1 MRRPAAGSAR
11 RQLHTLAPIA
21 AAPRTSRIVPGKAA
35 RRTASSASAAMPS
48 SSNPNS
54 REGLSSISRIRVYTF
69 GLHRNSLRLERIV
82 IDSWKTLLQ
91 SQGAAIEGG
100 TVLHYGNPA
109 AERAAAVDGTIVAD
123 LSQLGV
129 IAFSG
134 EDAAAFLQGQLTN
147 DVRSLHADAAQ
158 WNGYCSPKGRL
169 LGNFLMWRRG
179 EDYCLQLSG
188 DLLAGVLKR
197 LSMFI
202 LRARVQGRDASDESV
217 RLVVA
222 GPQALAAV
230 GAAMGAVPETAMRS
244 VSCEAG
250 QAIRVGADK
259 FVLSVAPAR
268 AAAVW
273 QALRQTAA
281 PVGAP
286 VWDWLRL
293 NAGIPMIVAATR
305 EQFVPQMVNLEAIG
319 GVSFQ
324 KGCYPGQEIVARSQ
338 YLGKL
343 KRRMFLAHVEAEAAP
358 GDSLYSADIEGQATG
373 TVVNAAPAPAG
384 GFDVLAVAQVESA
397 STQTLH
403 LKSADGAA
411 LTLKPLPYAL
421 PE

>member
-1 MRRPAAGSAR
+1 
-11 RQLHTLAPIA
+11 
-21 AAPRTSRIVPGKAA
+21 
-35 RRTASSASAAMPS
+35 
-48 SSNPNS
+48 
-54 REGLSSISRIRVYTF
+54 
-69 GLHRNSLRLERIV
+69 V
-82 IDSWKTLLQ
+82 IESWKTFLQ
-91 SQGAAIEGG
+91 SQGAVVDHA
-100 TVLHYGNPA
+100 TVLNYGDAA
-109 AERAAAVDGTIVAD
+109 AERAAAASGTIVAD

-129 IAFSG
+129 IAFRG
-134 EDAAAFLQGQLTN
+134 EETATFLQGQLTN
-147 DVRSLHADAAQ
+147 DVRSLPADAEQ

-169 LGNFLMWRRG
+169 LGNFLLWRQG

-188 DLLAGVLKR
+188 DILPGVLKR

-202 LRARVQGRDASDESV
+202 MRAKVQGRDASDESV

-222 GPQALAAV
+222 GKQALAAV
-230 GAAMGAVPETAMRS
+230 SAAMGVMPDATMRS
-244 VSCEAG
+244 AAGEAG
-250 QAIRVGADK
+250 QVIRVGDDK
-259 FVLSVAPAR
+259 FVLAIVPER
-268 AAAVW
+268 AATVW
-273 QALRQTAA
+273 QALRQIAT

-293 NAGIPMIVAATR
+293 NAGIPMIVAATQ
-305 EQFVPQMVNLEAIG
+305 EQFVPQMVNLEVIG

-343 KRRMFLAHVEAEAAP
+343 KRRMFLAHVDAEAAP

-397 STQTLH
+397 TAHTLH
-403 LKSADGAA
+403 LKAADGAA
-411 LTLKPLPYAL
+411 LQLKPLPYAL

>member
-1 MRRPAAGSAR
+1 M
-11 RQLHTLAPIA
+11 
-21 AAPRTSRIVPGKAA
+21 
-35 RRTASSASAAMPS
+35 
-48 SSNPNS
+48 
-54 REGLSSISRIRVYTF
+54 
-69 GLHRNSLRLERIV
+69 
-82 IDSWKTLLQ
+82 IDSWKTFLQ
-91 SQGAAIEGG
+91 SQGAAIEADS
-100 TVLHYGNPA
+100 VLHYGDPA
-109 AERAAAVDGTIVAD
+109 AERAAATDGTILAD

-129 IAFSG
+129 IALRG
-134 EDAAAFLQGQLTN
+134 EDTAAFLQGQLSN
-147 DVRSLHADAAQ
+147 DVRALHADGAQ
-158 WNGYCSPKGRL
+158 WSGYCNPKGRL
-169 LGNFLMWRRG
+169 LGNFLAWRQG

-188 DLLAGVLKR
+188 DILAGVLKR

-202 LRARVQGRDASDESV
+202 LRAKVQARNASDENV

-222 GPQALAAV
+222 GRQALAAV
-230 GAAMGAVPETAMRS
+230 TAAMGAVPEAAMRS
-244 VSCEAG
+244 VAGEAG
-250 QAIRVGADK
+250 QVIRLGDDK
-259 FVLSVAPAR
+259 FVLSIAPGR

-273 QALRQTAA
+273 QALRQSAT

-293 NAGIPMIVAATR
+293 NAGIPMIVAATQ
-305 EQFVPQMVNLEAIG
+305 ELFVPQMVNLEVIG

-343 KRRMFLAHVEAEAAP
+343 KRRMFLAHVDAEAAP
-358 GDSLYSADIEGQATG
+358 GDPLYSADMDGQATG

-397 STQTLH
+397 NTQTLH
-403 LKSADGAA
+403 LKAADGAA

>member
-1 MRRPAAGSAR
+1 M
-11 RQLHTLAPIA
+11 
-21 AAPRTSRIVPGKAA
+21 
-35 RRTASSASAAMPS
+35 
-48 SSNPNS
+48 
-54 REGLSSISRIRVYTF
+54 
-69 GLHRNSLRLERIV
+69 

-91 SQGAAIEGG
+91 SQGAVIEAG
-100 TVLHYGNPA
+100 TVLHYGDPA
-109 AERAAAVDGTIVAD
+109 AERAAAADGTIVAD

-129 IAFSG
+129 IAFRG
-134 EDAAAFLQGQLTN
+134 DETATFLQGQLTN
-147 DVRSLHADAAQ
+147 DVRALHADGAQ

-169 LGNFLMWRRG
+169 LGNFLMWRQG

-188 DLLAGVLKR
+188 DILAGVLKR

-202 LRARVQGRDASDESV
+202 LRAKVQGRDASDETV

-222 GPQALAAV
+222 GPQAPAAV
-230 GAAMGAVPETAMRS
+230 TAAMGVVPDATMHTAFGG
-244 VSCEAG
+244 AG
-250 QAIRVGADK
+250 QVIRVGADK
-259 FVLSVAPAR
+259 FVLSVAPER
-268 AAAVW
+268 AEAVW
-273 QALRQTAA
+273 QVLRQSAT

-293 NAGIPMIVAATR
+293 NAGIPMIVAATQ

-343 KRRMFLAHVEAEAAP
+343 KRRMFLAHVEATAAP

-397 STQTLH
+397 NTQTLH
-403 LKSADGAA
+403 LKAADGAVLA
-411 LTLKPLPYAL
+411 LKPLPYVL

>member
-1 MRRPAAGSAR
+1 
-11 RQLHTLAPIA
+11 
-21 AAPRTSRIVPGKAA
+21 
-35 RRTASSASAAMPS
+35 
-48 SSNPNS
+48 
-54 REGLSSISRIRVYTF
+54 
-69 GLHRNSLRLERIV
+69 V
-82 IDSWKTLLQ
+82 IDSWKTFLQ
-91 SQGAAIEGG
+91 TQGAAIEGT
-100 TVLHYGNPA
+100 TVLRYGDPV
-109 AERAAAVDGTIVAD
+109 AERTAAADGTIVAD

-129 IAFSG
+129 IALRG
-134 EDAAAFLQGQLTN
+134 EDAATFLQGQLTN
-147 DVRSLHADAAQ
+147 DVRALHADTAQ

-169 LGNFLMWRRG
+169 LGNFLMWRQG

-188 DLLAGVLKR
+188 DILPGVLKR

-202 LRARVQGRDASDESV
+202 MRAKVQARDASDESV

-222 GPQALAAV
+222 GKQAQAAV
-230 GAAMGAVPETAMRS
+230 TAAMSAVPEAAMRTLAS
-244 VSCEAG
+244 EAG
-250 QAIRVGADK
+250 WVIRVGDDK
-259 FVLSVAPAR
+259 FVLSITPER

-273 QALRQTAA
+273 QILRDSAT

-293 NAGIPMIVAATR
+293 NAGIPMIVAATQ

-343 KRRMFLAHVEAEAAP
+343 KRRMFLAHVDAEAAP
-358 GDSLYSADIEGQATG
+358 GDNLYSADLAGQATG
-373 TVVNAAPAPAG
+373 MVVNAAPAPRG

-397 STQTLH
+397 NTQTLH
-403 LKSADGAA
+403 LKAADGAA
-411 LTLKPLPYAL
+411 LNLKPLPYSL

>member
-1 MRRPAAGSAR
+1 MD
-11 RQLHTLAPIA
+11 
-21 AAPRTSRIVPGKAA
+21 
-35 RRTASSASAAMPS
+35 
-48 SSNPNS
+48 
-54 REGLSSISRIRVYTF
+54 
-69 GLHRNSLRLERIV
+69 RIV
-82 IDSWKTLLQ
+82 IESWKIFLQ
-91 SQGAAIEGG
+91 SQGAVIDHA
-100 TVLHYGNPA
+100 TVLHYGDAA
-109 AERAAAVDGTIVAD
+109 AERAAAASGTIVAD

-129 IAFSG
+129 IAFRG
-134 EDAAAFLQGQLTN
+134 EEAATFLQGQLTN
-147 DVRSLHADAAQ
+147 DVRSLPADAAQ

-169 LGNFLMWRRG
+169 LGNFLLWRHG

-188 DLLAGVLKR
+188 DILPGVLKR

-202 LRARVQGRDASDESV
+202 LRAKVQGRDASDENV

-222 GPQALAAV
+222 GKQAQAAV
-230 GAAMGAVPETAMRS
+230 SAAMGVMPDAAMHS
-244 VSCEAG
+244 ATGEAG
-250 QAIRVGADK
+250 QVIRVGDDK
-259 FVLSVAPAR
+259 FVLAIVPER

-273 QALRQTAA
+273 QTLRQTAT

-293 NAGIPMIVAATR
+293 NAGIPMIVAATQ
-305 EQFVPQMVNLEAIG
+305 EQFVPQMVNLEVIG

-343 KRRMFLAHVEAEAAP
+343 KRRMFLAHVDAEAAP

-384 GFDVLAVAQVESA
+384 GFDLLAVAQVESA
-397 STQTLH
+397 NAHTLH
-403 LKSADGAA
+403 LKAADGAA
-411 LTLKPLPYAL
+411 LQLKPLPYAL

>member
-1 MRRPAAGSAR
+1 M
-11 RQLHTLAPIA
+11 
-21 AAPRTSRIVPGKAA
+21 
-35 RRTASSASAAMPS
+35 
-48 SSNPNS
+48 
-54 REGLSSISRIRVYTF
+54 
-69 GLHRNSLRLERIV
+69 
-82 IDSWKTLLQ
+82 IDSWKTFLQ
-91 SQGAAIEGG
+91 TQGALIEGNA
-100 TVLHYGNPA
+100 VQHYGDPA
-109 AERAAAVDGTIVAD
+109 AERTAAASGTIVAD

-129 IAFSG
+129 IAFRG
-134 EDAAAFLQGQLTN
+134 DETATFLQGQLTN

-169 LGNFLMWRRG
+169 LGNFLLWRQG

-188 DLLAGVLKR
+188 DILPGVLKR

-202 LRARVQGRDASDESV
+202 LRAKVQGRDASDESV

-222 GPQALAAV
+222 GPQARAAV
-230 GAAMGAVPETAMRS
+230 SAAMGAVPEAPMRS
-244 VSCEAG
+244 TACEAG
-250 QAIRVGADK
+250 QVIRVGDDK
-259 FVLSVAPAR
+259 FVLSIVPER

-273 QALRQTAA
+273 QVLRQTAT

-293 NAGIPMIVAATR
+293 NAGIPMIVAATQ
-305 EQFVPQMVNLEAIG
+305 EQFVPQMVNLEVIG

-343 KRRMFLAHVEAEAAP
+343 KRRMFLAHVDAEAAP
-358 GDSLYSADIEGQATG
+358 GDSLYSADIAGQATG
-373 TVVNAAPAPAG
+373 TVVNAAPAPSG

-397 STQTLH
+397 NTQTLH
-403 LKSADGAA
+403 LKAADGAA
-411 LTLKPLPYAL
+411 LHLKPLPYAL

>member
-1 MRRPAAGSAR
+1 M
-11 RQLHTLAPIA
+11 I
-21 AAPRTSRIVPGKAA
+21 
-35 RRTASSASAAMPS
+35 
-48 SSNPNS
+48 
-54 REGLSSISRIRVYTF
+54 E
-69 GLHRNSLRLERIV
+69 
-82 IDSWKTLLQ
+82 SWKTFLQ
-91 SQGAAIEGG
+91 SQGAALEGNA
-100 TVLHYGNPA
+100 VLNYGNPA
-109 AERAAAVDGTIVAD
+109 AESAAAADGTIVAD

-129 IAFSG
+129 IAFRG
-134 EDAAAFLQGQLTN
+134 DEAASFLQGQLTN

-169 LGNFLMWRRG
+169 LGNFLLWRQG

-188 DLLAGVLKR
+188 DILPSVLKR

-202 LRARVQGRDASDESV
+202 LRAKAQGRDASDESV

-222 GPQALAAV
+222 GPQAAAAV
-230 GAAMGAVPETAMRS
+230 GAAMGAVPDAAMRT
-244 VSCEAG
+244 VAG
-250 QAIRVGADK
+250 DSGFVVRVGADK
-259 FVLSVAPAR
+259 FVLSIAPER

-273 QALRQTAA
+273 QTLRQTAT

-293 NAGIPMIVAATR
+293 NAGIPMIVAATQ
-305 EQFVPQMVNLEAIG
+305 EQFVPQMVNLEVIG

-343 KRRMFLAHVEAEAAP
+343 KRRMFLAHVDAEAAP

-397 STQTLH
+397 ATQTLH
-403 LKSADGAA
+403 LKASDGAA
-411 LTLKPLPYAL
+411 LSLRPLPYTL